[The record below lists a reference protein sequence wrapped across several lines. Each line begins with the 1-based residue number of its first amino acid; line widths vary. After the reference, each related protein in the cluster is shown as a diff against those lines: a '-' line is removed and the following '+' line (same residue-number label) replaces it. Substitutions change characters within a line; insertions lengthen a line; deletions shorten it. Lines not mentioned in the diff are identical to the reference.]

1 MKNDTKE
8 GNSLDCGF
16 PSKMSNKLDKIAAL
30 NRLQKRIKQIHALRE
45 EINAHLAKV
54 HANNLSQA
62 LTQKKRLKKL
72 QDAYV
77 ELTKEVRCL
86 PPADAVTVLEP
97 EFDYIVTLEN
107 ILETTQEI
115 KRKANIGQENLE
127 ALESGL
133 IQFYDGLRLEL
144 AKRRETVEAENPVSN
159 PS

>member
-1 MKNDTKE
+1 M
-8 GNSLDCGF
+8 
-16 PSKMSNKLDKIAAL
+16 
-30 NRLQKRIKQIHALRE
+30 
-45 EINAHLAKV
+45 
-54 HANNLSQA
+54 
-62 LTQKKRLKKL
+62 KKL

-115 KRKANIGQENLE
+115 KRKAKIGRENLE

-133 IQFYDGLRLEL
+133 IQFYDGLRTEL
-144 AKRRETVEAENPVSN
+144 AQRKKAEEAKKVSAIQSDV
-159 PS
+159 PPQIEKE